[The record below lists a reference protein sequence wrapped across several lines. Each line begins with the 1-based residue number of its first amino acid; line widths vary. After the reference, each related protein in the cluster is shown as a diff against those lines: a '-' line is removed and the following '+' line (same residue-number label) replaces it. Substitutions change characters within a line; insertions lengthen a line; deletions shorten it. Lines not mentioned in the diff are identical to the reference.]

1 MKRRLWL
8 VLLTTAIVAGVA
20 VFLSSRQ
27 QSLYEASAQVLLKHQ
42 NLASGLAGI
51 PDLTGVD
58 VDPVRDAETQTQIAM
73 SPAVAERV
81 ARVADL
87 PGIDASSVLD
97 HASVTPDP
105 GSDILNFQ
113 VTYPDPEIAARLAT
127 IHARAFVAHRQD
139 LDTTALVAARNE
151 LTARIEELQAGDF
164 RGSDLVANL
173 VETEQQLRT
182 LEALQTSNASLLRAA
197 DGATQVQP
205 KLVRDAVLGVVLGL
219 MLGIGLAFALDAL
232 DTRIRS
238 SSEIAERLEL
248 PLFARLAAPP
258 RKNRRRNRLV
268 ILSEPHGPRAEAFR
282 MLRSNLEFANLDR
295 GARSIIVTSAL
306 EREGK
311 STTIANLAVALARA
325 GQRVALVDLDLR
337 KPLLGKFFG
346 IDRSHPGVTSVVLGR
361 STLQE
366 AMVDVFRIPSENDE
380 PETSAR
386 ENGGS
391 SGATGLRG
399 SLRVLVAGLSPPDPG
414 EFVSSPKLA
423 GLLRELSETHDLV
436 LIDTPPVL
444 VVGDTSVISRNAD
457 AMVVVT
463 NLKLLKRPAV
473 QELARALATCPTVK
487 LGFVVT
493 GAEADEVFDHWAY
506 NYDYFGPGYDAS
518 GRPIDTGERV
528 A

>member
-1 MKRRLWL
+1 

-27 QSLYEASAQVLLKHQ
+27 EALYEASARVLLTHQ

-58 VDPVRDAETQTQIAM
+58 ADPVRDSQTQTQVAM

-81 ARVADL
+81 VRRAGV
-87 PGIDASSVLD
+87 PGLDASSFLE

-105 GSDILNFQ
+105 DSDILNFE
-113 VTYPDPEIAARLAT
+113 VTYSDPATAARLAT
-127 IHARAFVAHRQD
+127 IHAESFVAHRQD
-139 LDTTALVAARNE
+139 LDTAALVAARKE
-151 LTARIEELQAGDF
+151 LHARIEELQAGDF

-182 LEALQTSNASLLRAA
+182 MEALQTSNASLLRAA
-197 DGATQVQP
+197 AGATQVQP
-205 KLVRDAVLGVVLGL
+205 KLLRNAVLGAVLGL
-219 MLGIGLAFALDAL
+219 MLGIGLVFALDAL

-238 SSEIAERLEL
+238 SSEIADRLEL
-248 PLFARLAAPP
+248 PLLARLAAPP
-258 RKNRRRNRLV
+258 RRNRRRNRLV
-268 ILSEPHGPRAEAFR
+268 MLSEPQGPRAEAFR
-282 MLRSNLEFANLDR
+282 MLRSNLDFANLDR

-311 STTIANLAVALARA
+311 STTVANLAVALARA

-337 KPLLGKFFG
+337 KPLLAKFFG
-346 IDRSHPGVTSVVLGR
+346 IDRSQPGVTSVVLGR
-361 STLQE
+361 STPEQ
-366 AMVDVFRIPSENDE
+366 AMVEVFR
-380 PETSAR
+380 TSSGSDGRDASA
-386 ENGGS
+386 GGS
-391 SGATGLRG
+391 DAAGGGMGLRG
-399 SLRVLVAGLSPPDPG
+399 SLRVLVAGPSPPDPG
-414 EFVSSPKLA
+414 EFVSSPKL
-423 GLLRELSETHDLV
+423 GDLLRELSEMYDLV

-457 AMVVVT
+457 AMVVVA
-463 NLKLLKRPAV
+463 NLKLLKRPVV

-487 LGFVVT
+487 LGFVAT

-506 NYDYFGPGYDAS
+506 NYDYAGRDDDAAWSHSYDS
-518 GRPIDTGERV
+518 GTGERV